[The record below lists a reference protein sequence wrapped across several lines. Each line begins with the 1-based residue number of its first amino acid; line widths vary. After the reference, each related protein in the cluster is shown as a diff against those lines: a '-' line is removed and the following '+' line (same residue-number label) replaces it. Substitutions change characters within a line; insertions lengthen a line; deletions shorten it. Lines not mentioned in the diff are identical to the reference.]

1 MSTATTLKSYR
12 EQAGLS
18 QAGLARLVGVTQ
30 GLISHYEMG
39 LKVPTARIAVAME
52 KATRGSI
59 KRATLRPDLF
69 E

>member
-18 QAGLARLVGVTQ
+18 QTDLARQIGVTQ
-30 GLISHYEMG
+30 SLISHYERG
-39 LKVPTARIAVAME
+39 IKIPTARIAVAIE
-52 KATRGSI
+52 KATRGGI
-59 KRATLRPDLF
+59 HRATLRPDLF